1 MGGFLCCWFCIIIY
15 PLYNKAETLYN
26 ILILMGEGASATG
39 GEGLFPEVEDM
50 VAIRNLQIANS
61 V

>member
-1 MGGFLCCWFCIIIY
+1 
-15 PLYNKAETLYN
+15 
-26 ILILMGEGASATG
+26 MGEGASATG